1 LIRLSLES
9 YPDEKLWNA
18 DDADAPPM
26 NADNPS
32 QGVVPIVPASCS
44 AARHFHPASSAF
56 IGGASAF
63 IGVSKAFCLA
73 IALSVAHG
81 AQAAEPAAEDPF
93 RYLEDPGDARTQAF
107 FREQGA
113 SARQMLDAIP
123 GRAAMLARIRA
134 LSEGETTVTQLAVAS
149 SRTFYLKLQPREATA
164 VLCMREGVAGAE
176 RVLVDPSRYDQGER
190 RAAVDWFAP
199 SPDGRHVAF
208 GVSTGGSEDSTLR
221 VIAVDGGALLPLEID
236 RTRFNERLSWHPDSR
251 AFYYARIPEGNAP
264 GRRYA
269 NIRVYRH
276 VLGRDTDRDEIVFAS
291 GVGGA
296 RDVPEFVYPSIHL
309 PIESRYAYAI
319 ARDGVRPEIAVH
331 SALQRDLAAGRPRW
345 RKIAGHADEVLA
357 VEGWRSDLYLLS
369 AHGAPRHRVLR
380 MKGGDAGVASAR
392 VVVPQGESV
401 IQAFGIARDALYLKS
416 MVGGVDR
423 LERVILGLL
432 GPRPPQFVR
441 IPFDNAISQLVT
453 HPRIAGA
460 LIRIQG
466 WIEPPAVMQVEAGSG
481 NVSRTPIQPPPA
493 ADFSEMDEVRL
504 YAPGHDGVKIPVT
517 LIYRKTTRLDRTNPT
532 LVTAYGSYG
541 ITLAP
546 RFDPANLAWLERGG
560 VFAVAHVRGG
570 GEYGREWHQ
579 AGRGPTKA
587 NTILDAIAVSEFL
600 VSYGFTNPRR
610 LAIQGVS
617 AGGIAAGGALVRKP
631 GLFAAV
637 VGRVPLMD
645 MLRFEASANGPANAP
660 EFGTTATPEGLAA
673 LRQMSAYH
681 LVKDATAYPAV
692 LLTAGMN
699 DPRVDAWQPG
709 KMAARLQ
716 AASISGLP
724 VLLRVDM
731 EGGHGPGAT
740 RAQREEALAD
750 VFSFLLWQ
758 LGDPQFQPPPP
769 PIPLQPPSP
778 DPVQPPVEGVP
789 ARPTDPPPPPPSP
802 PPTTVP
808 TQ

>member
-1 LIRLSLES
+1 
-9 YPDEKLWNA
+9 
-18 DDADAPPM
+18 M
-26 NADNPS
+26 NADNPLM
-32 QGVVPIVPASCS
+32 VFVLMAKASLKNV
-44 AARHFHPASSAF
+44 RYYDISSAF

-63 IGVSKAFCLA
+63 IGVSRALCLV
-73 IALSVAHG
+73 IALLLTHG
-81 AQAAEPAAEDPF
+81 AHAAEPTADDPF
-93 RYLEDPGDARTQAF
+93 RYLEDAGDPRTQEF

-113 SARQMLDAIP
+113 AARAMLDAIP
-123 GRAAMLARIRA
+123 GRAAMAARIRA
-134 LSEGETTVTQLAVAS
+134 LSEGETTVMQLAVAS
-149 SRTFYLKLQPREATA
+149 SRAFYLKLRPRESTA
-164 VLCMREGVAGAE
+164 MLCMREGVAGAE

-190 RAAVDWFAP
+190 RAAVDWFVP

-208 GVSTGGSEDSTLR
+208 GVSSGGSEDSTLR
-221 VIAVDGGALLPLEID
+221 VIAVDSGSVLPLEID
-236 RTRFNERLSWHPDSR
+236 RTRFNGHLSWHPDSR
-251 AFYYARIPEGNAP
+251 AFYYARIPESNAP

-276 VLGRDTDRDEIVFAS
+276 VLGRDTERDEIVFAS

-309 PIESRYAYAI
+309 PLESRYAYAI
-319 ARDGVRPEIAVH
+319 ARDGVRREIAVH
-331 SALQRDLAAGRPRW
+331 AALQRDLASGRPRW
-345 RKIAGHADEVLA
+345 HKIAGHADEILE
-357 VEGWRSDLYLLS
+357 VEGWRDDLYLLS
-369 AHGAPRHRVLR
+369 AHGAARHRVLR
-380 MKGGDAGVASAR
+380 MKGGDANVAEAR

-401 IQAFGIARDALYLKS
+401 IQAFGIARDALYLKT

-423 LERVILGLL
+423 LERVTLGLL

-481 NVSRTPIQPPPA
+481 NVSRTPIQPPPV

-504 YAPGHDGVKIPVT
+504 YAPSHDGVRIPVT
-517 LIYRKTTRLDRTNPT
+517 LIYRKSTRLDRANPA
-532 LVTAYGSYG
+532 LLTAYGSYG
-541 ITLAP
+541 ITFAP

-560 VFAVAHVRGG
+560 VLAVAHVRGG
-570 GEYGREWHQ
+570 GEYGGEWHQ
-579 AGRGPTKA
+579 AGRGPAKV

-610 LAIQGVS
+610 LAIQGAS
-617 AGGIAAGGALVRKP
+617 AGGIPAGGALVRRP
-631 GLFAAV
+631 ELFAAM
-637 VGRVPLMD
+637 VGRVPVMD
-645 MLRFEASANGPANAP
+645 MLRFELSANGPANAP

-673 LRQMSAYH
+673 LRVMSSYH

-716 AASISGLP
+716 AASISGRP
-724 VLLRVDM
+724 VLLRVEL
-731 EGGHGPGAT
+731 EGGHGRGAT
-740 RAQREEALAD
+740 RSQREEELAD
-750 VFSFLLWQ
+750 VFSFLFWQ

-769 PIPLQPPSP
+769 PIPLQPLSP
-778 DPVQPPVEGVP
+778 DPVQPPVEVVP
-789 ARPTDPPPPPPSP
+789 ARPTDPPPPPAAA
-802 PPTTVP
+802 PPTR
-808 TQ
+808 